1 MESMVNNLFNS
12 IYKNKRVLLTGH
24 TGFKGTWLALWLQQ
38 MGAEVIGYSL
48 APDTIPNHFNLLKTD
63 YPSYFANVNDLAT
76 MQKVF
81 LQHQPDIVFH
91 LAAQPLVRYSY
102 QNPIET
108 HTTNIIGTANILEC
122 SRQTESV
129 KAVVVVTSDKCYEN
143 IEQQKGYVETDRM
156 GGYDPYSASKGCAE
170 LITSSYRNSFF
181 NNNDFGKKHHTLI
194 ASARAGNVIGGGDW
208 SADRLIPDIIR
219 GAVEKKSAIIRSP
232 KSTRPWQHVLE
243 PLSGYLLLGQKL
255 LAKDVRFAEGWNFGP
270 AENEVLTVAEVLQTA
285 KQNWGKIN
293 YEIQIDPNAVHEAKL
308 LSLNCEKANNIL
320 RWQPIWDNPTS
331 IAKTIQWYKYFYENN
346 EVVTSEQ
353 LQEYILS
360 ATSKKLIWTI

>member
-48 APDTIPNHFNLLKTD
+48 APDTTPNHYELLKTN
-63 YPSYFANVNDLAT
+63 YPSYIANVNDLAT
-76 MQKVF
+76 LQKVF
-81 LQHQPDIVFH
+81 LQHQPDVVFH

-122 SRQTESV
+122 SRLTESV
-129 KAVVVVTSDKCYEN
+129 KAVVIVTSDKCYEN
-143 IEQQKGYVETDRM
+143 IEQQKGYIETDRM

-170 LITSSYRNSFF
+170 LITASYRNSFF

-208 SADRLIPDIIR
+208 STDRLIPDIIR
-219 GAVEKKSAIIRSP
+219 GAIENKSAIIRSP

-255 LAKDVRFAEGWNFGP
+255 LEKDVRFAEGWNFGP
-270 AENEVLTVAEVLQTA
+270 AENEVLTVAEVLQIA

-293 YEIQIDPNAVHEAKL
+293 YEIQINPDAVHEAKL
-308 LSLNCEKANNIL
+308 LSLNCEKANDTL
-320 RWQPIWDNPTS
+320 HWQPIWDNQNS
-331 IAKTIQWYKYFYENN
+331 IAKTIQWYKNFYENN